1 MTVSSSSQPRA
12 GTPARALEPGGRPLP
27 ATPLGA
33 GRPLRRRTPPPGR
46 PLVVNVL
53 AALAGIGLALTLAL
67 GISAESAGSLQAP
80 GGVATAAGRLRG
92 LAAAYAMVVVVVLV
106 ARFGPLER
114 AIGQDRLIRWHRRL
128 GPWPLY
134 LLVLHGSLITVGYAQ
149 AANDGVLHQFGQLLW
164 TYPGVLA
171 ATVGGVLLIAAG
183 VTPYRLA
190 WRRMAF
196 ETWWSVHLALSFG
209 AVLALPQ
216 VILEAY
222 PPGVALFFFS
232 VVASSVFAFVVIAGA
247 YLGVAGRPHPL
258 SQPRY
263 RRACAHLPKRPAHG
277 FVPRFAVVDSRHR

>member
-1 MTVSSSSQPRA
+1 VA
-12 GTPARALEPGGRPLP
+12 
-27 ATPLGA
+27 
-33 GRPLRRRTPPPGR
+33 PPPR
-46 PLVVNVL
+46 
-53 AALAGIGLALTLAL
+53 
-67 GISAESAGSLQAP
+67 
-80 GGVATAAGRLRG
+80 
-92 LAAAYAMVVVVVLV
+92 
-106 ARFGPLER
+106 
-114 AIGQDRLIRWHRRL
+114 
-128 GPWPLY
+128 PWPLY

-247 YLGVAGRPHPL
+247 YLRVAGRAL
-258 SQPRY
+258 TL
-263 RRACAHLPKRPAHG
+263 LPAAPPSRLCSPAEASRSRFRSEIRCGG
-277 FVPRFAVVDSRHR
+277 FSAPMTEPSLGSPSSW

>member
-67 GISAESAGSLQAP
+67 GISAESAGSLHAP
-80 GGVATAAGRLRG
+80 GGLAAAAGRLMG

-128 GPWPLY
+128 DRG
-134 LLVLHGSLITVGYAQ
+134 HCTCSCCTA
-149 AANDGVLHQFGQLLW
+149 
-164 TYPGVLA
+164 
-171 ATVGGVLLIAAG
+171 
-183 VTPYRLA
+183 R
-190 WRRMAF
+190 
-196 ETWWSVHLALSFG
+196 
-209 AVLALPQ
+209 
-216 VILEAY
+216 
-222 PPGVALFFFS
+222 
-232 VVASSVFAFVVIAGA
+232 
-247 YLGVAGRPHPL
+247 
-258 SQPRY
+258 
-263 RRACAHLPKRPAHG
+263 
-277 FVPRFAVVDSRHR
+277 